1 MSTEAMF
8 IKCKIGDV
16 SMVTMKLTNLYG
28 STVSDHNPHRPLARF
43 VSMAALKSSEPVTVQ
58 IIARQCQFLKSTH
71 TAHLKFLQ
79 PLESILH
86 VPLSTTTMTIA
97 DMFLGLR
104 DSNDDC
110 IIHTL
115 VPHGT
120 RKDHTIMASNQSN
133 ASHIRS
139 IQANAI
145 TFLQQSYPWIKRS
158 DIFEQQ
164 DHRTPLTR
172 EHQELILIRQH
183 MQGKL
188 LKNFSRIGMISPPI

>member
-1 MSTEAMF
+1 
-8 IKCKIGDV
+8 
-16 SMVTMKLTNLYG
+16 
-28 STVSDHNPHRPLARF
+28 
-43 VSMAALKSSEPVTVQ
+43 
-58 IIARQCQFLKSTH
+58 
-71 TAHLKFLQ
+71 
-79 PLESILH
+79 

-104 DSNDDC
+104 DSNNDR

-120 RKDHTIMASNQSN
+120 RKDHTIMASTPSN

-158 DIFEQQ
+158 DIFEKQ

-172 EHQELILIRQH
+172 EHQELIINQAAHAGKIVEELFHDWDDFPVLSDEEVSVGSKQV
-183 MQGKL
+183 QGT
-188 LKNFSRIGMISPPI
+188 